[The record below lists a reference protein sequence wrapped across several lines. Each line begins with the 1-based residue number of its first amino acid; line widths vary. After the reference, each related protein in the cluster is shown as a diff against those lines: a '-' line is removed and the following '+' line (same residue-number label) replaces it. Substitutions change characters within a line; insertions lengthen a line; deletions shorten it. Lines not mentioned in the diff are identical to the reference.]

1 LIQQSLI
8 EPTKP
13 KLVCTNSVT
22 TNSLTNSPVSY
33 QTPITENTPV
43 PKLAPIISYANV
55 TRKAIGRGA
64 GRGIIFNDINRQ

>member
-1 LIQQSLI
+1 M
-8 EPTKP
+8 
-13 KLVCTNSVT
+13 
-22 TNSLTNSPVSY
+22 
-33 QTPITENTPV
+33 PITENTPV